1 MMHGFD
7 FATPLAFLLMPLP
20 LLVALWRRGG
30 TATTGGLRISDSM
43 RDSLGADVTARRPPS
58 RSAALRW
65 AAWILVVAAL
75 AGPRTVAA
83 TPALPATG
91 RDIMFT
97 LDLSGSMIA
106 QDMLA
111 EGKPITRI
119 ALLKKVGAE
128 LIRRRA
134 GDRVGLVI
142 FAEHALAAAPLSF
155 DNDGVAQA
163 LNHTEIGL
171 VGRSTAMGDGL
182 GLAVKRL
189 SESKAPSRIIVLLS
203 DGSNNAGS
211 MDPGGVAKL
220 ARMLGMRVYT
230 IGFGPNETTTPNDDP
245 DSVDYVALQ
254 QYAKD
259 GGGEAFRVRNGED
272 FKVATKKIEALIA
285 GQTLAPPAVLH
296 LALWPWPAALA
307 MLAAFAMVAL
317 GRRAR

>member
-1 MMHGFD
+1 MSGFD
-7 FATPLAFLLMPLP
+7 FGTPWALLLLPLP

-30 TATTGGLRISDSM
+30 TTRAIGLRISSAM
-43 RDSLGADVTARRPPS
+43 HKRLGGEATVRRPPS
-58 RSAALRW
+58 RSALLRW
-65 AAWILVVAAL
+65 LSWALIVVAL
-75 AGPRTVAA
+75 ADPRKVAA

-106 QDMLA
+106 EDMLSG
-111 EGKPITRI
+111 GKPITRI

-155 DNDGVAQA
+155 DADGVARV
-163 LNHTEIGL
+163 LDHTEIGL

-189 SESKAPSRIIVLLS
+189 SESKAPTRIIILLS

-211 MDPGGVAKL
+211 MDPEGVAKL
-220 ARMLGMRVYT
+220 ARSLGIRIYT
-230 IGFGPNETTTPNDDP
+230 IGFGPNETTTPDDDP

-254 QYAKD
+254 KFAKD

-272 FKVATKKIEALIA
+272 FADAAAKIEKLIA
-285 GQTLAPPAVLH
+285 GETLAPPAVIH
-296 LALWPWPAALA
+296 RTFWPYPAAVA
-307 MLAAFAMVAL
+307 MAGAFFMVAS
-317 GRRAR
+317 RRRRS